1 MNYTLNQLNIFLKV
15 VQNESITKAAQELF
29 LSQPAVSIQ
38 LKNFQDQFDIP
49 LTQVVNRKLFVTD
62 FGREVAL
69 TAEKILNEVNEMN
82 FKTATFK
89 GKVSGTLKVSV
100 VSTGKY
106 VIPYLLSDFLQKYPD
121 IDLQLDVSN
130 KAKITSDLIN
140 NTVDVSLL
148 STLPEALNVER
159 IPLMSNCLHLV
170 SGRPMSHIKSNK
182 NLPDDLPFIFREEGS
197 ATRKSMEDYI
207 QKNGLSVKKKLVLT
221 SNEAVKQA
229 VKANMGISIMPI
241 IGIRNEL
248 NNGQLFSMPLEGLP
262 IVSEWN
268 LVWIK
273 GKRMFPAAQAFIDY
287 LTAEKQTLIHNHFA
301 WADEYSSVKN

>member
-38 LKNFQDQFDIP
+38 LKNFQDQFDLP

-82 FKTATFK
+82 FKTAIFK
-89 GKVSGTLKVSV
+89 GKISGTLKVSV

-106 VIPYLLSDFLQKYPD
+106 VIPYFLGDFLQKHPD
-121 IDLQLDVSN
+121 IELQLDVSN
-130 KAKITSDLIN
+130 KSKITSDLSTN
-140 NTVDVSLL
+140 SVDVSLL
-148 STLPEALNVER
+148 STLPESLNVEQ
-159 IPLMSNCLHLV
+159 ITLMPNHLHLV
-170 SGRPMSHIKSNK
+170 SGAAFDKVKSIK
-182 NLPDDLPFIFREEGS
+182 DLPYNIPFIYREDGS
-197 ATRKSMEDYI
+197 ATRKSMEEYV
-207 QKNGLSVKKKLVLT
+207 QKHGLSVRKKLVLT

-229 VKANMGISIMPI
+229 VIANLGVSIMPL

-248 NNGQLFSMPLEGLP
+248 KNGQMHSLPLEGLP
-262 IVSEWN
+262 IVSEWD

-287 LTAEKQTLIHNHFA
+287 VKENKASIIDKHFS
-301 WADEYSSVKN
+301 WTKDYGSK

>member
-1 MNYTLNQLNIFLKV
+1 MNYTLNQLKIFLKV

-89 GKVSGTLKVSV
+89 GKISGTLKVSV

-106 VIPYLLSDFLQKYPD
+106 VIPFFLSDFLQKHPD
-121 IDLQLDVSN
+121 IELQLDVSN
-130 KAKITSDLIN
+130 KSKITTDLIT
-140 NTVDVSLL
+140 NTVDISLL
-148 STLPEALNVER
+148 STLPDSLNVEQ
-159 IPLMSNCLHLV
+159 ITLMPNHLQLV
-170 SGRPMSHIKSNK
+170 SGSAFDKVKSIK
-182 NLPDDLPFIFREEGS
+182 DLPTTIQFIYREEGS
-197 ATRKSMEDYI
+197 ATRKAMEEYV
-207 QKNGLSVKKKLVLT
+207 QKHGLSARKKMVLT

-229 VKANMGISIMPI
+229 VIANLGVSIMPI

-248 NNGQLFSMPLEGLP
+248 KNGQLHCLPLEGLP
-262 IVSEWN
+262 IVSEWD

-287 LTAEKQTLIHNHFA
+287 VRENKDSIIDKHFS
-301 WADEYSSVKN
+301 WAKEYTSM

>member
-49 LTQVVNRKLFVTD
+49 LTQVVNRKLYVTD
-62 FGREVAL
+62 FGREVAY

-89 GKVSGTLKVSV
+89 GKISGTLKVSV

-106 VIPYLLSDFLQKYPD
+106 VIPYLLTDFLQKHPD
-121 IDLQLDVSN
+121 IDLQIDVSN
-130 KAKITSDLIN
+130 KSKITSDLIN

-159 IPLMSNCLHLV
+159 ISLMTNCLHLV
-170 SGRPMSHIKSNK
+170 SAQPMTHIKSIK
-182 NLPDDLPFIFREEGS
+182 NLPEDLPFIFREEGS
-197 ATRKSMEDYI
+197 ATRKAMEDYI

-229 VKANMGISIMPI
+229 VKANIGISIMPV

-248 NNGQLFSMPLEGLP
+248 NYGQLFSLPLEGLP

-287 LTAEKQTLIHNHFA
+287 LRSEKETIIKNHFA
-301 WADEYSSVKN
+301 WVDEYTPDKN

>member
-69 TAEKILNEVNEMN
+69 TAEKILNEVNEIN

-148 STLPEALNVER
+148 STLP
-159 IPLMSNCLHLV
+159 
-170 SGRPMSHIKSNK
+170 
-182 NLPDDLPFIFREEGS
+182 D
-197 ATRKSMEDYI
+197 RKS
-207 QKNGLSVKKKLVLT
+207 VV
-221 SNEAVKQA
+221 
-229 VKANMGISIMPI
+229 
-241 IGIRNEL
+241 
-248 NNGQLFSMPLEGLP
+248 
-262 IVSEWN
+262 
-268 LVWIK
+268 
-273 GKRMFPAAQAFIDY
+273 
-287 LTAEKQTLIHNHFA
+287 
-301 WADEYSSVKN
+301 

>member
-49 LTQVVNRKLFVTD
+49 LTQVVNRKLFVTE
-62 FGREVAL
+62 FGRDVAL

-82 FKTATFK
+82 FKTAIFK
-89 GKVSGTLKVSV
+89 GKISGTLKVSV

-106 VIPYLLSDFLQKYPD
+106 VIPFFLSDFLQKHPD
-121 IDLQLDVSN
+121 IELQLDVSN
-130 KAKITSDLIN
+130 KSKITTDLIT
-140 NTVDVSLL
+140 NTVDISLL
-148 STLPEALNVER
+148 STLPDSLNVEQ
-159 IPLMSNCLHLV
+159 ITLMTNHLHLV
-170 SGRPMSHIKSNK
+170 SGTSFDKLKSIK
-182 NLPDDLPFIFREEGS
+182 DLPTNIQFIYREEGS
-197 ATRKSMEDYI
+197 ATRKAMEEYV
-207 QKNGLSVKKKLVLT
+207 QKYGLSARKKMVLT

-229 VKANMGISIMPI
+229 VIANLGVSIMPL

-248 NNGQLFSMPLEGLP
+248 KNGQLHCLPLEGLP
-262 IVSEWN
+262 IVSEWD

-287 LTAEKQTLIHNHFA
+287 VKENKDSIMDKHFS
-301 WADEYSSVKN
+301 WTMEYASK

>member
-197 ATRKSMEDYI
+197 ATRKAMEDYI

-287 LTAEKQTLIHNHFA
+287 LTAEKQTLIQSHFT

>member
-301 WADEYSSVKN
+301 WADEYSSLKN

>member
-49 LTQVVNRKLFVTD
+49 LTQVVSRKLFVTD
-62 FGREVAL
+62 FGKEVAL

-82 FKTATFK
+82 FKTAMFK
-89 GKVSGTLKVSV
+89 GKISGTLKVSV

-106 VIPYLLSDFLQKYPD
+106 VIPYLLSDFLQKHPD
-121 IDLQLDVSN
+121 IELQLDVSN
-130 KAKITSDLIN
+130 KSKITTDLITN
-140 NTVDVSLL
+140 AVDISLL
-148 STLPEALNVER
+148 STLPDSLNVEQ
-159 IPLMSNCLHLV
+159 ITLMSNQLHLV
-170 SGRPMSHIKSNK
+170 SSSSFNKIKSIK
-182 NLPDDLPFIFREEGS
+182 DLPTTVQFIYREEGS
-197 ATRKSMEDYI
+197 ATRKAMEEYV
-207 QKNGLSVKKKLVLT
+207 QKYGLTARKRMVLT

-229 VKANMGISIMPI
+229 VIANLGVSIMPL

-248 NNGQLFSMPLEGLP
+248 KNGQLHCLPLEGLP
-262 IVSEWN
+262 IVSEWD

-287 LTAEKQTLIHNHFA
+287 VKENKDSIIDKHFS
-301 WADEYSSVKN
+301 WTKEYGAK

>member
-89 GKVSGTLKVSV
+89 GKISGTLKVSV

-106 VIPYLLSDFLQKYPD
+106 VIPYFLSDFLQKYPD

-130 KAKITSDLIN
+130 KSKITSDLIN

-159 IPLMSNCLHLV
+159 ISLMSNSLHLV
-170 SGRPMSHIKSNK
+170 SGRPMQHVKSIN

-197 ATRKSMEDYI
+197 ATRKAMEDYV
-207 QKNGLSVKKKLVLT
+207 QKNGLSVNKKLVLT

-229 VKANMGISIMPI
+229 VMANIGISIMPI

-248 NNGQLFSMPLEGLP
+248 KTGQLFSLPLEGLP

-273 GKRMFPAAQAFIDY
+273 GKRMFPAAQAFVDY
-287 LTAEKQTLIHNHFA
+287 LMAEKQSIIQNHFA
-301 WADEYSSVKN
+301 WADEYSAVQN

>member
-1 MNYTLNQLNIFLKV
+1 MFMNYTLNQLNIFLKV

-38 LKNFQDQFDIP
+38 LKNFQDQFDLP
-49 LTQVVNRKLFVTD
+49 LTQVVNRKLFITD

-82 FKTATFK
+82 FKTAIFK
-89 GKVSGTLKVSV
+89 GKISGTLKVSV

-106 VIPYLLSDFLQKYPD
+106 VIPYFLSDFLEKNPE
-121 IDLQLDVSN
+121 IELQLDVSN
-130 KAKITSDLIN
+130 KSKITTDLITN
-140 NTVDVSLL
+140 RVDISLL
-148 STLPEALNVER
+148 SALPESLNVEQ
-159 IPLMSNCLHLV
+159 IPLMPNHLHLV
-170 SGRPMSHIKSNK
+170 SGAVFDKVKSIK
-182 NLPDDLPFIFREEGS
+182 DLPSNIPFIYREDGS
-197 ATRKSMEDYI
+197 ATRKAMEEYV
-207 QKNGLSVKKKLVLT
+207 QKHGLSVRKKLILT

-229 VKANMGISIMPI
+229 VIANLGVSIMPL

-248 NNGQLFSMPLEGLP
+248 KNGQLYSLPLEGLP
-262 IVSEWN
+262 IVSEWD

-287 LTAEKQTLIHNHFA
+287 VIENKASIIDKHFS
-301 WADEYSSVKN
+301 WTKEYGPK

>member
-49 LTQVVNRKLFVTD
+49 LTQVVSRKLFVTD
-62 FGREVAL
+62 FGKEVAL

-82 FKTATFK
+82 FKTAMFN
-89 GKVSGTLKVSV
+89 GKISGTLKVSV

-106 VIPYLLSDFLQKYPD
+106 VIPYLLSDFLQKHPD
-121 IDLQLDVSN
+121 IELQLDVSN
-130 KAKITSDLIN
+130 KSKITTDLITN
-140 NTVDVSLL
+140 AVDISLL
-148 STLPEALNVER
+148 STLPDSLNVEQ
-159 IPLMSNCLHLV
+159 ITLMSNQLHLV
-170 SGRPMSHIKSNK
+170 SSSSFNKIKSIK
-182 NLPDDLPFIFREEGS
+182 DLPTTVQFIYREEGS
-197 ATRKSMEDYI
+197 ATRKAMEEYV
-207 QKNGLSVKKKLVLT
+207 QKYGLSARKRMVLT

-229 VKANMGISIMPI
+229 VIANLGVSIMPL

-248 NNGQLFSMPLEGLP
+248 KNGQLHCLPLEGLP
-262 IVSEWN
+262 IVSEWD

-287 LTAEKQTLIHNHFA
+287 VKENKDSIMDKHFS
-301 WADEYSSVKN
+301 WTKEYASK

>member
-49 LTQVVNRKLFVTD
+49 LTQVVSRKLFVTD

-82 FKTATFK
+82 FKTAMFK
-89 GKVSGTLKVSV
+89 GKISGTLKVSV

-106 VIPYLLSDFLQKYPD
+106 VIPYLLSDFLQKHPD
-121 IDLQLDVSN
+121 IELQLDVSN
-130 KAKITSDLIN
+130 ESKITTDLITN
-140 NTVDVSLL
+140 MVDVSLL
-148 STLPEALNVER
+148 STLPDSLNVEK
-159 IPLMSNCLHLV
+159 ISLMSNSLHLV
-170 SGRPMSHIKSNK
+170 SGKALNQVKSIK
-182 NLPDDLPFIFREEGS
+182 DLPTNIQFIYREEGS
-197 ATRKSMEDYI
+197 STRKEMEEYV
-207 QKNGLSVKKKLVLT
+207 QKHGLSVRKKLVLT

-229 VKANMGISIMPI
+229 VIANLGVSIVPI

-248 NNGQLFSMPLEGLP
+248 KNGQLFSLPLEGLP

-287 LTAEKQTLIHNHFA
+287 LNAEKQSIIQNHFS
-301 WADEYSSVKN
+301 WVDEYAVLKN

>member
-82 FKTATFK
+82 FKTAIFK
-89 GKVSGTLKVSV
+89 GKISGTLKVSV

-106 VIPYLLSDFLQKYPD
+106 VIPYFLSDFLQKYPD

-130 KAKITSDLIN
+130 KSKITSDLIN

-148 STLPEALNVER
+148 STLPESLNVER
-159 IPLMSNCLHLV
+159 ISLMSNSLHLV
-170 SGRPMSHIKSNK
+170 SGRPMPNIKSIK

-197 ATRKSMEDYI
+197 ATRKAMEDYV
-207 QKNGLSVKKKLVLT
+207 QKNGLSVNKKLVLT

-229 VKANMGISIMPI
+229 VMANIGISIMPI

-248 NNGQLFSMPLEGLP
+248 KTGQLFSLPLEGLP
-262 IVSEWN
+262 ILSEWN

-273 GKRMFPAAQAFIDY
+273 GKRMFPAAQAFVDY
-287 LTAEKQTLIHNHFA
+287 LMAEKQSIIQNHFA
-301 WADEYSSVKN
+301 WADEYSAVQN

>member
-89 GKVSGTLKVSV
+89 GKISGTLKVSV

-106 VIPYLLSDFLQKYPD
+106 VIPFFLSDFLQKHPD
-121 IDLQLDVSN
+121 IELQLDVSN
-130 KAKITSDLIN
+130 KSKITTDLITN
-140 NTVDVSLL
+140 SVDISLL
-148 STLPEALNVER
+148 STLPDSLNVEQ
-159 IPLMSNCLHLV
+159 ITLMTNHLHLV
-170 SGRPMSHIKSNK
+170 SGTAFEKLKSIK
-182 NLPDDLPFIFREEGS
+182 DLPTNIQFIYREEGS
-197 ATRKSMEDYI
+197 ATRKAMEEYV
-207 QKNGLSVKKKLVLT
+207 QKYGLSARKKMVLT

-229 VKANMGISIMPI
+229 VIANLGVSIMPL

-248 NNGQLFSMPLEGLP
+248 KNGQLHCLPLEGLP
-262 IVSEWN
+262 IVSEWD

-287 LTAEKQTLIHNHFA
+287 VKENKDSIIDKHFS
-301 WADEYSSVKN
+301 WAKEYTSK

>member
-159 IPLMSNCLHLV
+159 IPLMTNCLHLV
-170 SGRPMSHIKSNK
+170 SGRPMSHIKSIK
-182 NLPDDLPFIFREEGS
+182 NLPNDLPFIFREEGS
-197 ATRKSMEDYI
+197 ATRKAMEDYI

-229 VKANMGISIMPI
+229 VKANIGISIMPI

-248 NNGQLFSMPLEGLP
+248 NHGQLYSMPLEGLP

-287 LTAEKQTLIHNHFA
+287 LTAEKQSIIQSHFA

>member
-89 GKVSGTLKVSV
+89 GKISGTLKVSV

-106 VIPYLLSDFLQKYPD
+106 VIPYFLSDFLQKYPD

-130 KAKITSDLIN
+130 KSKITSDLIN

-148 STLPEALNVER
+148 STLPESLNVER
-159 IPLMSNCLHLV
+159 ISLMSNCLHLV
-170 SGRPMSHIKSNK
+170 SGRPMPYIKSIK
-182 NLPDDLPFIFREEGS
+182 NLPQDLPFIFREEGS
-197 ATRKSMEDYI
+197 ATRKAMEDYV
-207 QKNGLSVKKKLVLT
+207 QKNGLSVNKKLVLT

-229 VKANMGISIMPI
+229 VMANIGISIMPI

-248 NNGQLFSMPLEGLP
+248 KTGQLFSLPLEGLP

-287 LTAEKQTLIHNHFA
+287 LTTEKQSIIQNHFA
-301 WADEYSSVKN
+301 WADEYSALQN

>member
-159 IPLMSNCLHLV
+159 IPLMTNCLHLV

-197 ATRKSMEDYI
+197 ATRKAMEDYI

-301 WADEYSSVKN
+301 WADDYSSVKN

>member
-89 GKVSGTLKVSV
+89 GKISGTLKVSV

-106 VIPYLLSDFLQKYPD
+106 VIPYFLSDFLQKYPD

-130 KAKITSDLIN
+130 KSKITSDLIN

-148 STLPEALNVER
+148 STLPESLNVER
-159 IPLMSNCLHLV
+159 ISLMSNCLHLV
-170 SGRPMSHIKSNK
+170 SGRPMPHIKSIK
-182 NLPDDLPFIFREEGS
+182 NLPQDLPFIFREEGS
-197 ATRKSMEDYI
+197 ATRKAMEDYV
-207 QKNGLSVKKKLVLT
+207 QKNGLSVNKKLVLT

-229 VKANMGISIMPI
+229 VMANIGISIMPI

-248 NNGQLFSMPLEGLP
+248 KTGQLFSLPLEGLP

-287 LTAEKQTLIHNHFA
+287 LTTEKQSIIQNHFA
-301 WADEYSSVKN
+301 WADEYSAVQN

>member
-89 GKVSGTLKVSV
+89 GKISGTLKVSV

-106 VIPYLLSDFLQKYPD
+106 VIPYFLSDFLQKYPD

-130 KAKITSDLIN
+130 KSKITSDLIN

-159 IPLMSNCLHLV
+159 ISLMSNSLHLV
-170 SGRPMSHIKSNK
+170 SGRPMQHIKSIN

-197 ATRKSMEDYI
+197 ATRKAMEDYV
-207 QKNGLSVKKKLVLT
+207 QKNGLSVNKKLVLT

-229 VKANMGISIMPI
+229 VMANIGISIMPI

-248 NNGQLFSMPLEGLP
+248 KTGQLFSLPLEGLP

-273 GKRMFPAAQAFIDY
+273 GKRMFPAAQAFVDY
-287 LTAEKQTLIHNHFA
+287 LMAEKQSIIQNHFA
-301 WADEYSSVKN
+301 WADEYSAVPN

>member
-49 LTQVVNRKLFVTD
+49 LTQVVNRKLYVTD
-62 FGREVAL
+62 FGREVAY

-89 GKVSGTLKVSV
+89 GRISGTLKVSV

-106 VIPYLLSDFLQKYPD
+106 VIPYLLTDFLQKHPD
-121 IDLQLDVSN
+121 IDLQIDVSN
-130 KAKITSDLIN
+130 KSKITSDLIN

-159 IPLMSNCLHLV
+159 ISLMANCLHLV
-170 SGRPMSHIKSNK
+170 SAQPMTHIKSIK
-182 NLPDDLPFIFREEGS
+182 NLPEDLPFIFREEGS
-197 ATRKSMEDYI
+197 ATRKAMEDYI

-229 VKANMGISIMPI
+229 VKANIGISIMPV

-248 NNGQLFSMPLEGLP
+248 NYGQLFSLPLEGLP

-287 LTAEKQTLIHNHFA
+287 LRFEKETIIKNHFA
-301 WADEYSSVKN
+301 WVDEYTPDKN